1 MKTGHIALRGF
12 AEADLPVLDRFSTDP
27 DGTGT
32 FQWTNFT
39 GPRARRRFAEDG
51 FLSPASSAV
60 AVTVDSVVAGMATWE
75 AADRGGPAGGC
86 FRVGVALLPDYR
98 GHGTDTKAYQLLVDQ
113 VFRHT
118 RAHRLEAFVDSED
131 LAGQH
136 TLEKTGFHR
145 EGLLCQVTWRD
156 GGYRDE
162 VVYAILRE
170 G

>member
-12 AEADLPVLDRFSTDP
+12 AEADLTVLDRFVTDP
-27 DGTGT
+27 DVAGT
-32 FQWTNFT
+32 FQWTSFT

-51 FLSPASSAV
+51 FLSPDSSAV
-60 AVTVDSVVAGMATWE
+60 AVTVDSAVAGLATWE

-86 FRVGVALLPDYR
+86 FRIGVTLLPDHH
-98 GHGTDTKAYQLLVDQ
+98 GHGAAAKAYQLLVDQ
-113 VFRHT
+113 LFQHT

-131 LAGQH
+131 LAGQEA
-136 TLEKTGFHR
+136 LEKAGFHR
-145 EGLLCQVTWRD
+145 EGLMCQVTWRD